1 MRSETVALDASA
13 GRCEAYITQPDG
25 DGRWPAVLVYPDAMG
40 VRPAMREIA
49 DRIAKWGYFVM
60 LPDIFYR
67 TPGQVPDAASFFSSA
82 DVRSAWQKNV
92 VPTVTAANVMAD
104 TERFIDFLASRKS
117 AQAATIGI
125 TGYCMGGRLA
135 VYAAGHFGDRVAAAA
150 AFHPGGLATDAPD
163 SPHRLAAD
171 IRAQVYVGGAMD
183 DRSFD
188 DAQKQRLRAAFDEA
202 SVDYTLETYPAKHG
216 WVPSDTPVHDA
227 AQAERHFENVFRL
240 FESALPGG

>member
-1 MRSETVALDASA
+1 MTQKQITLDAA
-13 GRCEAYITQPDG
+13 EGKCDAYLATPGGIGP
-25 DGRWPAVLVYPDAMG
+25 WPAVLVYPDAMG

-67 TPGQVPDAASFFSSA
+67 TPGQVPDPASFFSDA

-104 TERFIDFLASRKS
+104 TAKFIDFLASQQS
-117 AQAATIGI
+117 AQADTIGI

-135 VYAAGHFGDRVAAAA
+135 VYAAGHFGARVAGAA

-163 SPHRLAAD
+163 SPHRLAKD
-171 IRAQVYVGGAMD
+171 IKGEIYVGGAMD

-188 DAQKQRLRAAFDEA
+188 DAQKDRLRAAFDEA
-202 SVDYTLETYPAKHG
+202 GVEYTLETYPAKHG
-216 WVPSDTPVHDA
+216 WVPADTPAHDA
-227 AQAERHFENVFRL
+227 AQAERHFENAFRL
-240 FESALPGG
+240 FESALSGR